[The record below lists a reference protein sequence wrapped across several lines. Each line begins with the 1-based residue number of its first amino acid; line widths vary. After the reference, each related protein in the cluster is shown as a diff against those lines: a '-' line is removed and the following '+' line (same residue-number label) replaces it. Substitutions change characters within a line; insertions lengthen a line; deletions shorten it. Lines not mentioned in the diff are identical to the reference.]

1 MGRTVTPHKHGT
13 TQLPDAVSVIEYDA
27 DGSVAAPGTT
37 LSVSRDPLTDP
48 ENRAGGAGSTEIG
61 PTSMR

>member
-1 MGRTVTPHKHGT
+1 
-13 TQLPDAVSVIEYDA
+13 VSVIEYDA
-27 DGSVAAPGTT
+27 DGSVAAVGTT